1 MRTHQLRRRHEW
13 HFKPQSE
20 QGESVW
26 KWLRPMIAL
35 HALPCT
41 MLSLTRPCLARGTI
55 IVTLTGIA
63 EEEEKVYPIEQPPDE
78 KAEEDIKP

>member
-1 MRTHQLRRRHEW
+1 
-13 HFKPQSE
+13 
-20 QGESVW
+20 
-26 KWLRPMIAL
+26 MIAL